1 MPWMVAFAGTSLRV
15 ILEDGFRDAAVGG
28 DGHVF
33 SEPTIITKT
42 VLGDEI
48 LIRTE
53 QIAFVQKMS
62 DEDWEKLKA
71 DREKRRTIGGEPPI
85 IDPVFPGFKLGGGH

>member
-15 ILEDGFRDAAVGG
+15 ILEDGFREAAIG
-28 DGHVF
+28 DDGRLF
-33 SEPTIITKT
+33 SEPTIVAKT

-53 QIAFVQKMS
+53 QIAFVQKMT
-62 DEDWEKLKA
+62 DEDWAKMKA
-71 DREKRRTIGGEPPI
+71 DRDKSRLTGDPPVI
-85 IDPVFPGFKLGGGH
+85 TPPGWLPRIPGGH